1 MSSYQVIARKWR
13 PTVFEQIV
21 GQEHVTRTLKNA
33 VKTGHFAHAYLFCGP
48 RGVGKTTAARILAKC
63 LNCSGEPSSAPCN
76 SCDSCK
82 SIINGSSVDV
92 MEIDGASNNKVE
104 DIRELREAVGYVP
117 SQGKYRVYII
127 DEVHMVTQQA
137 FNALLKTLEEP
148 PPHVVFIFATTEAH
162 KIPLTIVSRCQRFDF
177 KRIPFK
183 DIQGHLSKI
192 AAQEGIKTDD
202 KALFTLARESDG
214 SLRDAQSLLE
224 QVAAFSGGAVTD
236 ADVSSALGLMDRTSL
251 FELVGAVIRADGPS
265 CLNIVEK
272 IYDFGYDLK
281 VASARLIE
289 CVRDVTVLKVAGDSS
304 LVDMPD
310 SEAASLAALA
320 RDAPLERLQ
329 TIFSVLSKGY
339 EEISRSAS
347 QRYSFEMALLKSVHL
362 DVQPVDALVARLE
375 ELGRSIGARGGT
387 GNADGVKKSASVQM
401 PVQPHA
407 ATTSKSAA
415 EAARVVDANAAT
427 DDLGAFIRQ
436 KNVPWATSLDGSV
449 ISRGEASVEIS
460 TDAANASFL
469 VLKKDT
475 IEKFASDCFGKK
487 MSVTITTKEAPL
499 GVVRDDKTVKDAVRI
514 LKGRVIEDRRRG

>member
-13 PTVFEQIV
+13 PSVFEQIV

-33 VKTGHFAHAYLFCGP
+33 VTSGRLAHAYLFCGP

-63 LNCSGEPSSAPCN
+63 LNCTGEAAGAPCN

-82 SIINGSSVDV
+82 SIANGSSMDV
-92 MEIDGASNNKVE
+92 MEIDGASNNGVE
-104 DIRELREAVGYVP
+104 NVRELREAVGYVP
-117 SQGKYRVYII
+117 SQGRYKVYIV
-127 DEVHMVTQQA
+127 DEVHMLTMPA

-148 PPHVVFIFATTEAH
+148 PPHAVFIFATTEAH

-192 AAQEGIKTDD
+192 AAEEGIKTDD

-224 QVAAFSGGAVTD
+224 QVAAFSGGTVID

-251 FELVGAVIRADGPS
+251 FELVGAVIRADGAS

-272 IYDFGYDLK
+272 IYNFGYDLK
-281 VASARLIE
+281 VACARLIE

-304 LVDMPD
+304 LVDRPE

-320 RDAPLERLQ
+320 EAAPLERLQ

-347 QRYSFEMALLKSVHL
+347 QRYSLEMALLKSVHL

-375 ELGRSIGARGGT
+375 ELGRNIGARGTSGT
-387 GNADGVKKSASVQM
+387 GIKKSASGQL
-401 PVQPHA
+401 PVARQPVE
-407 ATTSKSAA
+407 TSQSAA
-415 EAARVVDANAAT
+415 EGAQAADENTAT
-427 DDLGAFIRQ
+427 GDLGAFIRQ
-436 KNVPWATSLDGSV
+436 KNVPWAATLDGCA
-449 ISRGEASVEIS
+449 ISRHEASVEIT
-460 TDAANASFL
+460 TDAAKASFL
-469 VLKKDT
+469 GIMKDT

-487 MSVTITTKEAPL
+487 MSVTIKTSEAAL
-499 GVVRDDKTVKDAVRI
+499 GAVRDDKTVKDAVRI
-514 LKGRVIEDRRRG
+514 LGGRVIEDRRRG

>member
-1 MSSYQVIARKWR
+1 MSSYQVISRKWR
-13 PTVFEQIV
+13 PSVFEQIV

-63 LNCSGEPSSAPCN
+63 LNCTGEAASPPCN

-82 SIINGSSVDV
+82 SIANGSSMDV
-92 MEIDGASNNKVE
+92 MEIDGASNNSV
-104 DIRELREAVGYVP
+104 DNIRELREAIGYVP
-117 SQGKYRVYII
+117 SQGRYKVYIV
-127 DEVHMVTQQA
+127 DEVHMLSTPA

-148 PPHVVFIFATTEAH
+148 PPHAVFIFATTEAH

-192 AAQEGIKTDD
+192 AAEEGIKTDD

-224 QVAAFSGGAVTD
+224 QVAAFSGGTVSD

-251 FELVGAVIRADGPS
+251 LELVGAVIRSDGPS

-272 IYDFGYDLK
+272 IYNFGYDLK
-281 VASARLIE
+281 VACARLIE
-289 CVRDVTVLKVAGDSS
+289 CVRDVTVLKVAGDLS
-304 LVDMPD
+304 LVDLPA
-310 SEAASLAALA
+310 SEAEALAALA

-347 QRYSFEMALLKSVHL
+347 RRYSLEMALLKSVHL
-362 DVQPVDALVARLE
+362 DVGPVDALIARLE
-375 ELGRSIGARGGT
+375 ELGRNIGTRGASGT
-387 GNADGVKKSASVQM
+387 GNTGGIKKSASGQL
-401 PVQPHA
+401 PVARQAVETPQLA
-407 ATTSKSAA
+407 AQVAD
-415 EAARVVDANAAT
+415 ENAAT

-436 KNVPWATSLDGSV
+436 KNVPWATMLDGSV
-449 ISRGEASVEIS
+449 ISRNEAMIEII
-460 TDAANASFL
+460 TDAAKANFL
-469 VLKKDT
+469 GIKKDI
-475 IEKFASDCFGKK
+475 IEKFASDCFGRK
-487 MSVTITTKEAPL
+487 MSVTIKTSEAAL
-499 GVVRDDKTVKDAVRI
+499 GTVRDDKTVKDAVRI
-514 LKGRVIEDRRRG
+514 LGGRVIEDLRRG